1 MKIEY
6 SVSPDGE
13 KFPLPAEKDYREE
26 FKRLKKIVAKHKKLK
41 REIVVVMG
49 VGFVGAAMAA
59 VIADTEDEEGKPSK
73 FVIGMQ
79 RPSVRSYWK
88 IPVLN
93 KGVSPVTSE
102 DKELAPMI
110 ERCVLEKQTLT
121 ATFSYDALSLADT
134 VVVDIQCDYHKE
146 DLGNIHSGFADMSPL
161 EESLA
166 IMAEHIPPDAL
177 VLIETTVAPGTTEQI
192 AYPIMKKVF
201 QRRGIKSD
209 PLLAH
214 SFERV
219 MPGKDYVASIRDFW
233 RVCSGINKKA
243 RKRVEKF
250 LNEVLNTKDY
260 PLTVLDRPIE
270 SETAKI
276 VENSFRATIL
286 AFLDEWSLFAER
298 NGVDLTKVIN
308 AVKARPTHN
317 NIIFPGPGIGGYCL
331 PKDGGLGV
339 WAYKHIHG
347 FEDDIFK
354 ITPLAIN
361 INDTR
366 SLHVGQLTRDALRNM
381 NRPIAAAEILLL
393 GASYREDVG
402 DTRYSGSELVVRR
415 LTEMGAEMRVHDP
428 YLSHWWEFEKQ
439 ETYPKKG
446 HSLARFFRNQDKL
459 ENLKM
464 EKDLKKAFKGA
475 DAVIFAVRH
484 RHYMDLDPD
493 KVFDMVGNTFAVIDC
508 FGILDDDKIRRYF
521 ELGCEVKGLGRG
533 HVRWIKDEVRRGKVK
548 GKK

>member
-1 MKIEY
+1 MSIQY
-6 SVSPDGE
+6 SVSPDGT
-13 KFPLPAEKDYREE
+13 KFPLPAEKDYKAEL
-26 FKRLKKIVAKHKKLK
+26 KRLKTLVARQKKMN

-49 VGFVGAAMAA
+49 VGFVGVAMAA
-59 VIADTEDEEGKPSK
+59 VIADTENKKGNPSK

-79 RPSVRSYWK
+79 RPSTRSYWK
-88 IPVLN
+88 IPILN
-93 KGVSPVTSE
+93 QGISPVTSE

-110 ERCVLEKQTLT
+110 ERCVNDKKTLT
-121 ATFSYDALSLADT
+121 ATFSYDSLSLADV
-134 VVVDIQCDYHKE
+134 VVVDIQCDYQKE
-146 DLGNIHSGFADMSPL
+146 ALGDVRKGFAAMTPL

-166 IMAEHIPPDAL
+166 IMAEYISPDTL

-219 MPGKDYVASIRDFW
+219 MPGRDYVASIRDFW

-243 RKRVEKF
+243 RKRVINF
-250 LNEVLNTKDY
+250 LDDVLNTKDY

-276 VENSFRATIL
+276 IENSFRASLL
-286 AFLDEWSLFAER
+286 AFLDEWSLFSER
-298 NGVDLTKVIN
+298 NGVDLIKVIN
-308 AVKARPTHN
+308 SIKQRPTHN

-366 SLHVGQLTRDALRNM
+366 ALHVGQLTRDALRNM
-381 NRPIAAAEILLL
+381 NRPIAAADILVL

-402 DTRYSGSELVVRR
+402 DTRYSGSELIVRR
-415 LTEMGAEMRVHDP
+415 LTEMGAELRVHDP
-428 YLSHWWEFEKQ
+428 YLTHWWEFEKQ
-439 ETYPKKG
+439 DTYPKKG
-446 HSLARFFRNQDKL
+446 YSLARFFRNQEKL
-459 ENLKM
+459 SNMKM
-464 EKDLKKAFKGA
+464 EKDLKRAFRGA

-484 RHYMDLDPD
+484 NHYLDLDPD
-493 KVFDMVGNTFAVIDC
+493 KVVKMVGNSCAIIDC
-508 FGILDDDKIRRYF
+508 FGILDDQKIRRYF

-533 HVRWIKDEVRRGKVK
+533 HVRWIKDDVRRHKMK